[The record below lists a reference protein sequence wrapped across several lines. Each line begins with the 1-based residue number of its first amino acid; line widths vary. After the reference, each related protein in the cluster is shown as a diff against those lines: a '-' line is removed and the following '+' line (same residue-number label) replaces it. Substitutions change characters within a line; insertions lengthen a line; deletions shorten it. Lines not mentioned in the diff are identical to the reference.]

1 MDWPAYTSLKVQI
14 STRADDLRV
23 HTAAHRSK
31 SKEWSAELAD
41 LDLAL
46 AKVSERMGEAS
57 LLESREEGNLLMAES
72 VLRRI
77 QVYFDEI
84 AELQSQ
90 LAEVDLRKNES
101 AALLMLSAKLE
112 TLTVWLNYALK
123 VPPDDLLCL
132 PQSHPRWAKLKLIAV
147 HLRPEEPEA
156 LAHGIKAMED
166 SVLYANAVIH
176 RGFQFSHPITKNV
189 AIGASV
195 LLYKLNPDL
204 VRAQAMLN
212 YARPSIESTLAL
224 WNATDSSLMAPLLER
239 GQPHIPFQKLIY
251 LPRTAEPVCEY
262 VVGNHKL
269 GPGED
274 PNLSLKPDAHRV
286 PVRLVSPFKLPVF
299 KRKPHGSW
307 FSCCTSRDIDD
318 ISPPVSVERLII
330 HVHAGG
336 FIAMTSRSHQN
347 YIRLWAIT
355 TQTPILCVDYRLAP
369 EFPFPAALDDVWQT
383 YMWVVEY
390 ADKYLGINPAKIV
403 LTGDSAGGNLA
414 MGCVIKAIEK
424 GVRLPDGLLL
434 NFPALNMWKEAY
446 TPSFLLS
453 LDDVIMH
460 HTFLKLCHDCY
471 IRDSLLDTRE
481 NHYLSPLF
489 ASASVLR
496 QFPPTR
502 IMVGSRDP
510 LLDDCWR
517 LLEQLNEAGVDAA
530 LEVFEGLVH
539 GGMNSS
545 IRNGVKDGIRM
556 VERCGALLD
565 ALLGKMA

>member
-1 MDWPAYTSLKVQI
+1 MDWPSYRLLKAQI
-14 STRADDLRV
+14 RTRADELRI
-23 HTAAHRSK
+23 HTATQRSK
-31 SKEWSAELAD
+31 NQKWSSELAD
-41 LDLAL
+41 LDLIL
-46 AKVSERMGEAS
+46 AKVSERMGDS
-57 LLESREEGNLLMAES
+57 SRLESAEEGNLFMAKS
-72 VLRRI
+72 VLTRI
-77 QVYFDEI
+77 QLYCNEI
-84 AELQSQ
+84 AATQAQ
-90 LAEVDLRKNES
+90 LLEELRKKD
-101 AALLMLSAKLE
+101 AAGLLMLAAKIE
-112 TLTVWLNYALK
+112 TLTVWLNYALA
-123 VPPDDLLCL
+123 VPTEDLFNL
-132 PQSHPRWAKLKLIAV
+132 PEGHPRWVKLHTKAV
-147 HLRPEEPEA
+147 HLRPDEPEA
-156 LAHGIKAMED
+156 LACGIKAMED
-166 SVLYANAVIH
+166 SVLFANAVIH
-176 RGFQFSHPITKNV
+176 RGFQFSHPITKEV
-189 AIGASV
+189 AVGASV

-224 WNATDSSLMAPLLER
+224 WNATDSALMAPLLER
-239 GQPHIPFQKLIY
+239 GQPDISFQKLIY
-251 LPRTAEPVCEY
+251 LPRLAEPVCDY
-262 VVGNHKL
+262 AIGNH
-269 GPGED
+269 GVQPED
-274 PNLSLKPDAHRV
+274 PGFSLRPDAQRV
-286 PVRLVSPFKLPVF
+286 TVRLVAPFKLPAF
-299 KRKPHGSW
+299 QRKSRPGW
-307 FSCCTSRDIDD
+307 FSCCTSREFDEAA
-318 ISPPVSVERLII
+318 PPVSVERLII

-347 YIRLWAIT
+347 YIRLWATT

-383 YMWVVEY
+383 YMWVLLH

-403 LTGDSAGGNLA
+403 LTGDSAGGNLV

-471 IRDSLLDTRE
+471 IKDPLLDTKE

-489 ASASVLR
+489 ASSKLLS

-502 IMVGSRDP
+502 IMVGTRDP

-517 LLEQLNEAGVDAA
+517 LLERLNEAGVDAA

-556 VERCGALLD
+556 VERCGLLLD
-565 ALLGKMA
+565 TLLGKMA

>member
-1 MDWPAYTSLKVQI
+1 MDWPAYLLVKAQI
-14 STRADDLRV
+14 RTQADELRV
-23 HTAAHRSK
+23 HTAAERSK
-31 SKEWSAELAD
+31 NQEWSSELVD

-46 AKVSERMGEAS
+46 ARVAERMGDTS
-57 LLESREEGNLLMAES
+57 RLESTEEGNLLMAES
-72 VLRRI
+72 VLTRI
-77 QVYFDEI
+77 QLYCNEI
-84 AELQSQ
+84 ADVQTQ
-90 LAEVDLRKNES
+90 LMEAGLRKKD
-101 AALLMLSAKLE
+101 AARLLMLAAKIE
-112 TLTVWLNYALK
+112 TLTIWLNYALA
-123 VPPDDLLCL
+123 VPREDLFNL
-132 PQSHPRWAKLKLIAV
+132 PQSHARWVQLHTKAA
-147 HLRPEEPEA
+147 HLCPDEPEA
-156 LAHGIKAMED
+156 LASGIKAMED
-166 SVLYANAVIH
+166 SVLFANAVMH
-176 RGFQFSHPITKNV
+176 RGFQFTHPITKEV

-195 LLYKLNPDL
+195 LLYKLSPDL
-204 VRAQAMLN
+204 IRAQAMLN

-224 WNATDSSLMAPLLER
+224 WNATDSALMAPLLER
-239 GQPHIPFQKLIY
+239 GLPDISFQKLIY
-251 LPRTAEPVCEY
+251 LPRVAEPVCDY
-262 VVGNHKL
+262 VVGNH
-269 GPGED
+269 GVTQGD
-274 PNLSLKPDAHRV
+274 PSFSLKPDVKKVA
-286 PVRLVSPFKLPVF
+286 VRLVAPFKLPAF
-299 KRKPHGSW
+299 LRKSRPGW
-307 FSCCTSRDIDD
+307 FSCCTSREFEEVE
-318 ISPPVSVERLII
+318 PTVSVERLII

-347 YIRLWAIT
+347 YIRLWATT

-383 YMWVVEY
+383 YVWVLQHAER
-390 ADKYLGINPAKIV
+390 YLGINPAKIV

-414 MGCVIKAIEK
+414 MGCVIKAIEM

-460 HTFLKLCHDCY
+460 HTFLRLCHNCY
-471 IRDSLLDTRE
+471 IKDPLLDTKD

-489 ASASVLR
+489 ASTTLLS

-502 IMVGSRDP
+502 IMVGTRDP

-517 LLEQLNEAGVDAA
+517 LLERLNEAGADAE

-556 VERCGALLD
+556 VERCGLLLD
-565 ALLGKMA
+565 TLLGKMA